1 MFKSLTKSNH
11 PTVHINREIPS
22 VQSLQPTGIHVT
34 KLSSHYNNQTVKSWR
49 LSKLIM
55 VTKTVTCRW
64 KHEKNLELK
73 EELYSKCWIRAP
85 WDRVSFN
92 LLMMCCCNSYPQIF
106 ILVVRAKTNE
116 WTRAQRVIDGQL
128 ICFESADWMIYMI
141 SVKPA
146 AVWMRV
152 S

>member
-22 VQSLQPTGIHVT
+22 VQSLQPTGIHVI

-64 KHEKNLELK
+64 KQEKNLELK

-92 LLMMCCCNSYPQIF
+92 PLMMCCCSSYPWIF